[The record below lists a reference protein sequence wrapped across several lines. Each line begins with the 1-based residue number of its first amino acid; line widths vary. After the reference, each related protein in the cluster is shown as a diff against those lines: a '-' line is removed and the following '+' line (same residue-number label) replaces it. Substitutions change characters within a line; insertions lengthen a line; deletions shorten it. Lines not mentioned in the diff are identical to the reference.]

1 MEINWADRYLPIL
14 DALVLHTNCVMRTQ
28 HIRLDRGDGIML
40 SQHEWQAF
48 SYLVQHEAENINMV
62 TLSTELAIPKSSLTK
77 ISKMLCAH
85 DMVKKYQLEEN
96 KKEIFL
102 KPTEKGRNMYI
113 TYSWKCSREFFKPL
127 FDGLESISDEDLLVF
142 ANTIKSFSQSMSG
155 SQERKLVLYEKED

>member
-85 DMVKKYQLEEN
+85 DMVKKYHLEDN

-102 KPTEKGRNMYI
+102 KPTEKDAICILHIHGSVHANFLNRCL
-113 TYSWKCSREFFKPL
+113 TAWKVFPTKICL
-127 FDGLESISDEDLLVF
+127 FLQI
-142 ANTIKSFSQSMSG
+142 
-155 SQERKLVLYEKED
+155 R